1 MTETEGQPSEES
13 PAAATTGAGTES
25 NVTGQETAPSGTPQ
39 QAEESFFDP
48 ESIKDKPELMAAYK
62 QMQSAFTKKT
72 TALRESGKKVEAYDA
87 FMRDPIANIQSL
99 AGQYGYTLPRGQAEQ
114 VLQQQGQGQ
123 FNPQTWEEV
132 FNTAEQRVLQKLN
145 PFLNEVKETRKS
157 QVEKMLDDN
166 CPDWR
171 VYEDQMMKTLQSHPT
186 MVNDPVKLY
195 RMSVPDEILQ
205 SRAAQAAI
213 KKLQTKAESSQA
225 SSGSSTNK
233 QASDI
238 PKGPMSFQ
246 KAVEVAKAQ
255 LAAKGIRSPN

>member
-1 MTETEGQPSEES
+1 M
-13 PAAATTGAGTES
+13 
-25 NVTGQETAPSGTPQ
+25 
-39 QAEESFFDP
+39 
-48 ESIKDKPELMAAYK
+48 L
-62 QMQSAFTKKT
+62 
-72 TALRESGKKVEAYDA
+72 
-87 FMRDPIANIQSL
+87 DPIANIQSL